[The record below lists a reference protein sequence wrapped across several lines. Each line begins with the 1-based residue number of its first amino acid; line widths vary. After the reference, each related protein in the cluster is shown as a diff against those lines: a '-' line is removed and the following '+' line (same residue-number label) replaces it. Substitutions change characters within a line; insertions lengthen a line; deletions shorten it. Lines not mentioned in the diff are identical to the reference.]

1 MSPENLFLIK
11 SIFLEIEDQSL
22 SQVELGYLTRCID
35 RNTEVIENNNPV
47 KTSPSY

>member
-11 SIFLEIEDQSL
+11 SVFLEIEDQSL
-22 SQVELGYLTRCID
+22 SQVELGYLTHGLD

-47 KTSPSY
+47 RISLSY